1 MKFVDLQWS
10 PDIARTLFG
19 CKHVLYE
26 SINTQLS
33 VAPSAESLFG
43 KLKSDLW
50 GI

>member
-1 MKFVDLQWS
+1 MKYVDLQS
-10 PDIARTLFG
+10 SLDITRTLIG
-19 CKHVLYE
+19 CKRVLYE